1 MQKQKHNRSFTISSY
16 YRTLVKVTVVAVYLL
31 ILAGGIVR
39 STGSGMG
46 CPDWPKCFGQWV
58 PPTSAD
64 ELPEDYQDFYAEYR
78 HEKNVKFAKYLDVL
92 GYSEIGKAI
101 LADES
106 IKEEAAF
113 NASKT
118 WTEYLNRLLGAVV
131 GLLIILCVVG
141 SFKYIKKSKT
151 IFILAFSSLVLV
163 LNQGWIGSVV
173 VSTNLLSWLI
183 TIHMMLAMVILA
195 VLTALYFVVHKY
207 KISQKIE
214 LGNRPKLSS
223 ILIVA
228 MVMILMQIVLGTQV
242 REALDVVA
250 FRLGEALR
258 GSWVDGLGLEF
269 YIHRSF
275 SLAIAFVHFY
285 LLYELFKQKSSLS
298 NVYNNVKILISFI
311 ILEILTG
318 TIMAY
323 FAIPFW
329 AQPIHLVLG
338 SMIFGV
344 QFYIFLQVIYTTQK
358 KNRKEYAIS

>member
-1 MQKQKHNRSFTISSY
+1 MQNQTHNKSFIISSY
-16 YRTLVKVTVVAVYLL
+16 YRKLVTVTVVAVYLL

-58 PPTSAD
+58 PPTSAE

-78 HEKNVKFAKYLDVL
+78 HQKNIKFAKYLDVF

-101 LADES
+101 LEDES

-118 WTEYLNRLLGAVV
+118 WTEYVNRLLGALV
-131 GLLIILCVVG
+131 GFLIILCVAG
-141 SFKYIKKSKT
+141 SIKHIKDSKT
-151 IFILAFSSLVLV
+151 VFLLAFASLILVLI
-163 LNQGWIGSVV
+163 QGWIGSVV

-183 TIHMMLAMVILA
+183 TVHMVLALVILA
-195 VLTALYFVVHKY
+195 VLTALYFVVNRKTEKKILMIKEHKTLTY
-207 KISQKIE
+207 VLVI
-214 LGNRPKLSS
+214 
-223 ILIVA
+223 A
-228 MVMILMQIVLGTQV
+228 MLMILVQIILGTQV
-242 REALDVVA
+242 RESLDIVA
-250 FRLGEALR
+250 SRLGEALR
-258 GSWVDGLGLEF
+258 GSWIEGLGIEF

-275 SLAIAFVHFY
+275 SIAIAIIHIY
-285 LLYELFKQKSSLS
+285 LLFKLYSIKDKMSSIFR
-298 NVYNNVKILISFI
+298 NVKMLMTFI
-311 ILEILTG
+311 IIEILSG

-338 SMIFGV
+338 SMIFGT
-344 QFYIFLQVIYTTQK
+344 QFYIFLQVVYTTQK
-358 KNRKEYAIS
+358 TNKKEYAIS

>member
-1 MQKQKHNRSFTISSY
+1 M
-16 YRTLVKVTVVAVYLL
+16 VTVIAVYLL

-78 HEKNVKFAKYLDVL
+78 HQKNIKFAKYLDVF

-101 LADES
+101 LVDES
-106 IKEEAAF
+106 IKTEAAF

-131 GLLIILCVVG
+131 GFLIILCVIG
-141 SFKYIKKSKT
+141 SFNYIRSYKT
-151 IFILAFSSLVLV
+151 IFILSISSLVLV
-163 LNQGWIGSVV
+163 LIQGWIGSVV

-183 TIHMMLAMVILA
+183 TIHMVLALVILA
-195 VLTALYFVVHKY
+195 VLTALFFVVTRKVEKRKLVFQDHKM
-207 KISQKIE
+207 IA
-214 LGNRPKLSS
+214 S
-223 ILIVA
+223 ILVFA
-228 MVMILMQIVLGTQV
+228 MLMILVQVILGTQV
-242 REALDVVA
+242 RESLDLVA
-250 FRLGEALR
+250 DRLGEALR
-258 GSWVDGLGLEF
+258 GSWIEGLGLEF
-269 YIHRSF
+269 YVHRSF
-275 SLAIAFVHFY
+275 SIAIAIIHIY
-285 LLYELFKQKSSLS
+285 LLFKLYQAKEELS
-298 NVYNNVKILISFI
+298 NIFRNVKILMSLIL
-311 ILEILTG
+311 LEILSG

-338 SMIFGV
+338 SMIFGA
-344 QFYIFLQVIYTTQK
+344 QFYIFLQVVYTTQK
-358 KNRKEYAIS
+358 TNRKEYAIS

>member
-1 MQKQKHNRSFTISSY
+1 MRNQTPNKSFKISSY
-16 YRTLVKVTVVAVYLL
+16 YRNLVTVTVVAVYLL

-46 CPDWPKCFGQWV
+46 CPDWPKCFGQWI
-58 PPTSAD
+58 PPTSVE
-64 ELPEDYQDFYAEYR
+64 ELPDDYQNFYAEYR
-78 HEKNVKFAKYLDVL
+78 HQKNIKFAKYLDVF

-101 LADES
+101 LEDES

-118 WTEYLNRLLGAVV
+118 WTEYVNRLLGAVV
-131 GLLIILCVVG
+131 GFLILLCVIG
-141 SFKYIKKSKT
+141 SVKYVKQSKP

-163 LNQGWIGSVV
+163 LIQGWIGSVV

-195 VLTALYFVVHKY
+195 VLTALYFVVHRKSD
-207 KISQKIE
+207 KKQFEIQEQK
-214 LGNRPKLSS
+214 KLTFVLVAAML
-223 ILIVA
+223 LIFV
-228 MVMILMQIVLGTQV
+228 QIILGTQV
-242 REALDVVA
+242 RESLDIVA
-250 FRLGEALR
+250 SRLGDALR
-258 GSWVDGLGLEF
+258 GSWIEGLGIEF

-275 SLAIAFVHFY
+275 SIAIAIIHIY
-285 LLYELFKQKSSLS
+285 LLFILYKAKDELKIIFR
-298 NVYNNVKILISFI
+298 NGKILMSLI
-311 ILEILTG
+311 ILEILSG

-338 SMIFGV
+338 SMIFGA
-344 QFYIFLQVIYTTQK
+344 QFYIFLQVVYTTGK
-358 KNRKEYAIS
+358 TIKKEYAIS

>member
-1 MQKQKHNRSFTISSY
+1 MQNQTPNTSFKISSY
-16 YRTLVKVTVVAVYLL
+16 YRNLTLLTVIAVYLL

-46 CPDWPKCFGQWV
+46 CPDWPKCFGQWI

-78 HEKNVKFAKYLDVL
+78 HQKNIKFAKYLDVF
-92 GYSEIGKAI
+92 GYSEIGKTI
-101 LADES
+101 LEDES

-131 GLLIILCVVG
+131 GFLIILCVAG
-141 SFKYIKKSKT
+141 SFPYIKKSKS
-151 IFILAFSSLVLV
+151 IFVLALSSLILV
-163 LNQGWIGSVV
+163 LIQGWIGSVV

-183 TIHMMLAMVILA
+183 TVHMVLALVILA
-195 VLTALYFVVHKY
+195 VLTALYFVVHQKLDKKQTEITEHKKLKY
-207 KISQKIE
+207 V
-214 LGNRPKLSS
+214 LV
-223 ILIVA
+223 VA
-228 MVMILMQIVLGTQV
+228 MLMILVQIVLGTQV
-242 REALDVVA
+242 RESLDIVA
-250 FRLGEALR
+250 NRLGDALR
-258 GSWVDGLGLEF
+258 GSWIEGLGVEF

-275 SLAIAFVHFY
+275 SIAIAIIHIY
-285 LLYELFKQKSSLS
+285 LLFKLFKAKDELK
-298 NVYNNVKILISFI
+298 NIFRNVKILMSLI
-311 ILEILTG
+311 ILEILSG

-338 SMIFGV
+338 SMIFGA
-344 QFYIFLQVIYTTQK
+344 QFYIFLQVVYTTQK
-358 KNRKEYAIS
+358 TNKKEYAIS

>member
-1 MQKQKHNRSFTISSY
+1 MQNLRHNKLLKVSSY
-16 YRTLVKVTVVAVYLL
+16 YRNLVTVTVVAVYLL

-64 ELPEDYQDFYAEYR
+64 QLPKDYQEFYAEYR
-78 HEKNVKFAKYLDVL
+78 HQKNIKFARYLDVL

-101 LADES
+101 LVDES

-118 WTEYLNRLLGAVV
+118 WTEYINRLLGAVV
-131 GLLIILCVVG
+131 GFLIILCVIG
-141 SFKYIKKSKT
+141 SIKYLKQSKT
-151 IFILAFSSLVLV
+151 IFALAFSSLVLV
-163 LNQGWIGSVV
+163 LIQGWIGSVV

-183 TIHMMLAMVILA
+183 TIHMVLALVILA
-195 VLTALYFVVHKY
+195 VLTALYFRVHQYQGLK
-207 KISQKIE
+207 KLE
-214 LGNRPKLSS
+214 LRNRTKLSY
-223 ILIVA
+223 ILVVA
-228 MVMILMQIVLGTQV
+228 MVMILIQIILGTQV
-242 REALDVVA
+242 RESLDMVA
-250 FRLGEALR
+250 DRLGEALR
-258 GSWVDGLGLEF
+258 GSWIEGLGVEF

-275 SLAIAFVHFY
+275 SIAIVLFHFY
-285 LLYELFKQKSSLS
+285 LLFELFKLK
-298 NVYNNVKILISFI
+298 NGFNNIYRNVKILISFI
-311 ILEILTG
+311 VLEIISG

-338 SMIFGV
+338 SMIFGA
-344 QFYIFLQVIYTTQK
+344 QFYIFLQVVYSTQK
-358 KNRKEYAIS
+358 INKKQYAIS

>member
-1 MQKQKHNRSFTISSY
+1 MQNQTHNKSFKVSSY
-16 YRTLVKVTVVAVYLL
+16 YRNLTLVTVIAVYLL

-58 PPTSAD
+58 PPTSVD

-78 HEKNVKFAKYLDVL
+78 HQKNIKFAKYLDVF
-92 GYSEIGKAI
+92 GYSEIGRAI
-101 LADES
+101 LEDES

-131 GLLIILCVVG
+131 GFLIILCVLGAV
-141 SFKYIKKSKT
+141 KYLKQSKV

-163 LNQGWIGSVV
+163 LIQGWIGSVV

-183 TIHMMLAMVILA
+183 TVHMVLALVILA
-195 VLTALYFVVHKY
+195 VLTALYFVVHHNRN
-207 KISQKIE
+207 IE
-214 LGNRPKLSS
+214 KTGLQNRRKLSYVLVVAMAM
-223 ILIVA
+223 ILI
-228 MVMILMQIVLGTQV
+228 QIILGTQV
-242 REALDVVA
+242 RESLDMVA
-250 FRLGEALR
+250 DRLGEGLR
-258 GSWVDGLGLEF
+258 GSWIEGLGVEF

-275 SLAIAFVHFY
+275 SIAIALVHFY
-285 LLYELFKQKSSLS
+285 LLFELFKLKNGL
-298 NVYNNVKILISFI
+298 NNIYRNVKILVSLI
-311 ILEILTG
+311 ILEILSG

-338 SMIFGV
+338 SMIFGA
-344 QFYIFLQVIYTTQK
+344 QFYIFLQVVYTTQMT
-358 KNRKEYAIS
+358 NRKEYAIS